1 MSFLGV
7 HGRKSSSGGFFF
19 NYSHSIP
26 HTHSLQS
33 TCCQCSWLG
42 NAQSPFEPSFV
53 DCAKFRKPNIIQNAL
68 TMLSTHTTFA
78 FDKVNIHSTIP
89 RQHNSA
95 QQRCVKLELV
105 NVISMILFP
114 HDLITPDAD
123 CTPCT
128 PSLPRTRMKGHVYL
142 LFVNTNTFGMPISC
156 RRKLKRPRTPWL
168 SNDALK
174 PDQGQSP

>member
-1 MSFLGV
+1 MFNFLTLLIQWHAHIYCKARAVDAASWEV
-7 HGRKSSSGGFFF
+7 HLNRVLLIVRKFASRTLS
-19 NYSHSIP
+19 
-26 HTHSLQS
+26 
-33 TCCQCSWLG
+33 
-42 NAQSPFEPSFV
+42 
-53 DCAKFRKPNIIQNAL
+53 KNAL
-68 TMLSTHTTFA
+68 TMPSTHFTIA